1 VPPPVIIDEPDPE
14 PTRVESRTSDDYQ
27 VDKVKDDEP
36 SVDLDTDGRS
46 GGALSIFR
54 TSIYFYESSIL
65 CICLYERKP

>member
-1 VPPPVIIDEPDPE
+1 VIIDEPDPE

-46 GGALSIFR
+46 GGAGADEAF
-54 TSIYFYESSIL
+54 
-65 CICLYERKP
+65 